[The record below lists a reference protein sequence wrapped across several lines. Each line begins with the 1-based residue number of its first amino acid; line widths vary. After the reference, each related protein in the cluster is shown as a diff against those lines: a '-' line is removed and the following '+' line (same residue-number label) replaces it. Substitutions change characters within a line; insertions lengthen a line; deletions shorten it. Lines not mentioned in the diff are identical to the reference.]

1 VKSTEFLGESTR
13 RFQVDIE
20 DATDTFR
27 DAIERGKTRLRI
39 HRSCF
44 AFCFFDMPGQSPAE
58 VKNPFLKY
66 GFVPQGFGVKREDV
80 KASASPVPVVKNEP
94 LSSGTRQGR
103 GIASAVKNEPDVQDE
118 LRISQDFVDETAS
131 GIKHKGSYGATVNPE
146 PVVKH
151 EPEVQDDVQNG
162 QDVINAPVPSISG
175 RHGGIYQHSV
185 VPEPLSKM
193 EPAYNNF
200 RDYPEDWDMTDS
212 EDSVTDSED
221 KYVLPDYPSNFSP
234 KPLFNHSAPPIH
246 QNTAPPIYQNTAPPI
261 HHPAPPIHH
270 LAPPVHQNVA
280 SPIYQN
286 TAPLIHQNVAFI
298 QRNRV
303 TVSAELYAAE
313 LQIQRLKSAHGQA
326 VRAMKDAISRVNES
340 QQKINA
346 EEKKRVKLMREL
358 GIADVKRELKEEVKE
373 DQKIR
378 EEAARLRQ
386 NESQRQRRTDANRRH
401 RHRRARTKA
410 MQAQAMQ
417 AQMKTEAPPMSN
429 GNQFIK
435 QEMDLNNGVG
445 HAHIKMER
453 F

>member
-1 VKSTEFLGESTR
+1 VLLGESTR
-13 RFQVDIE
+13 RFQADIE
-20 DATDTFR
+20 DATDAFR
-27 DAIERGKTRLRI
+27 DTIERGKPRLRI
-39 HRSCF
+39 HRSRF
-44 AFCFFDMPGQSPAE
+44 AFCVFDMPSQSPAE

-80 KASASPVPVVKNEP
+80 KASASLVPVVKNEP
-94 LSSGTRQGR
+94 LSSRTRQGG
-103 GIASAVKNEPDVQDE
+103 GIASAVKNEPDIQDE
-118 LRISQDFVDETAS
+118 LRLVGQDVVDAPAS
-131 GIKHKGSYGATVNPE
+131 GIKHEGVHQPSANPE

-162 QDVINAPVPSISG
+162 QDVVNAPVPSISG

-212 EDSVTDSED
+212 EDSMTDNED

-234 KPLFNHSAPPIH
+234 KPLFNHP
-246 QNTAPPIYQNTAPPI
+246 APPIYQNTAP
-261 HHPAPPIHH
+261 
-270 LAPPVHQNVA
+270 
-280 SPIYQN
+280 PIYQN
-286 TAPLIHQNVAFI
+286 TAPLIHQNVAFT

-346 EEKKRVKLMREL
+346 EEKKRVELMREL

-435 QEMDLNNGVG
+435 QEMNLNNGVG
-445 HAHIKMER
+445 HAHIKMEK